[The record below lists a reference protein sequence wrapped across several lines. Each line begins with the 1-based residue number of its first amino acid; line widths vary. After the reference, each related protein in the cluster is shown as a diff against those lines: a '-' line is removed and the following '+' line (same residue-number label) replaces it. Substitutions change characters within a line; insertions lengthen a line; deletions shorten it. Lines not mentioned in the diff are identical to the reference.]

1 MTKLNSKSVISSK
14 VIVDNLRV
22 ASFRLKTMMQENTAQ
37 VVMLN
42 SMELPIV

>member
-1 MTKLNSKSVISSK
+1 MTKLNSKNVRYFK
-14 VIVDNLRV
+14 VIADSLKV